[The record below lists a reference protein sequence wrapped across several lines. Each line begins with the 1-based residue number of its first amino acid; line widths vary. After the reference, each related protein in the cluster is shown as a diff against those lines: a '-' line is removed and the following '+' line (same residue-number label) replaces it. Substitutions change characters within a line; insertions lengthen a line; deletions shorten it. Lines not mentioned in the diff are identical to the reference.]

1 MPMVT
6 GRSLKWNNKEH
17 QNAKIILYGALLQY
31 HKWVIWETE
40 ACNFTPNFSIAS
52 GW

>member
-1 MPMVT
+1 M
-6 GRSLKWNNKEH
+6 
-17 QNAKIILYGALLQY
+17 QKIILYCALLQN
-31 HKWVIWETE
+31 HEWVIGETD